1 MISVLKD
8 QKGRSFLIMMILS
21 LLLIWNKMILFIVG
35 ITLLFFV
42 ELFVSMQQHNLSKF
56 KDVAQHIV
64 ILTFIALGVFNDNI
78 VYIII
83 GFFSLLFIN
92 LLLKMFM
99 SRS

>member
-56 KDVAQHIV
+56 KDVAQYIV
-64 ILTFIALGVFNDNI
+64 MLTFIALGVFNDNI